1 LISLFSK
8 KDLYIKDVEELIFE
22 IFSIKLKNC
31 DPIKKYTEKQKEK
44 LDNYLK
50 KVLNV
55 KKGILAS
62 FKDFSKSLIKNS
74 IEEFSKILSFFST
87 IKKEDLFDKKG
98 KLKENRTKIFSYF
111 ERIIKKIHRALD
123 EIEKYV
129 ERIEIALKI
138 KYQVF
143 GYRSFYLTINS
154 EVEEIKNKM
163 GPHQY
168 LSVTILEG
176 KKRIPIGIVRARD
189 LKKDYL
195 GTVSFRDFCN
205 KEEIKI
211 SSYLNVISVIDHHKV
226 ELDTKLPPRVILGD
240 AQSTNTLLANL
251 VFEMNDKYSLSNM
264 NEKSIENQIKIA
276 SKKRK
281 NSVILKRLLQKKI
294 ILEKN
299 QKFFV
304 HKDREFLEYLHFIY
318 AILDDTDLLMKVSD
332 SDVECVTKLLN
343 RMKSIMVKKE
353 VEVVDLKGI
362 PRELT
367 LKAAEKI
374 LRNED
379 VYSLY
384 KKIYL
389 FKEKE
394 IEKNIKRCIGGF
406 SSNIFSDTKV
416 QSGCCRVGQTKMFSK
431 NISFFEKHKNVLRK
445 KWLEQSKHIFEDRR
459 EIDLHLHMIST
470 IRGAFEVFKGVY
482 KEYKHKDE
490 LWIWIPQNEMSK
502 IHLKKFL
509 RSFAEVIREK
519 ENFAEVTFLGRDTKA
534 LEKIFLESNFPI
546 IRINYRRIKTFS
558 FAVLHYRAG
567 SINSRKT
574 MISPHLPK
582 LIS

>member
-1 LISLFSK
+1 
-8 KDLYIKDVEELIFE
+8 VEKFIFE
-22 IFSIKLKNC
+22 IFSIKLKDC
-31 DPIKKYTEKQKEK
+31 DPIKKYREEQKEK

-62 FKDFSKSLIKNS
+62 FENFSKSLAKSS
-74 IEEFSKILSFFST
+74 IEEFFKILSFFSS
-87 IKKEDLFDKKG
+87 IRKEDLFDKKG

-111 ERIIKKIHRALD
+111 ERIIKKIHKALE

-143 GYRSFYLTINS
+143 GYKPFYLTINS

-168 LSVTILEG
+168 LSVTIVEG
-176 KKRIPIGIVRARD
+176 KKLIPIGIVRARD
-189 LKKDYL
+189 LKKGYL

-226 ELDTKLPPRVILGD
+226 ELDTKLPARVILGD

-276 SKKRK
+276 AKKQK
-281 NSVILKRLLQKKI
+281 SSGILKRLLQKKI

-332 SDVECVTKLLN
+332 SDIECVEKLLN
-343 RMKSIMVKKE
+343 RMKSIMLKKE
-353 VEVVDLKGI
+353 VEIVNLEGI

-367 LKAAEKI
+367 LKAATRI

-394 IEKNIKRCIGGF
+394 MEKNIKRCIAGF

-416 QSGCCRVGQTKMFSK
+416 QNGCCRVGQTKMFSK
-431 NISFFEKHKNVLRK
+431 NICFFEKHKNVLRK
-445 KWLEQSKHIFEDRR
+445 KWLEQSEHIFEDRR

-470 IRGAFEVFKGVY
+470 VRGAFEVFKGVY

-509 RSFAEVIREK
+509 ISFAEIVREK
-519 ENFAEVTFLGRDTKA
+519 ENFVEVTFLGKDTKV
-534 LEKIFLESNFPI
+534 LEKIFLESNFPVSK
-546 IRINYRRIKTFS
+546 INYRRIKTLS

-574 MISPHLPK
+574 MISPYLPK